1 MLNSDIMKKAENI
14 KEELIVIRR
23 DIHSHPELGLT
34 EKRTA
39 ALVAEKLKVLG
50 IDVQTGVGET
60 GVVGLLKGNHPGKT
74 ILLRADM
81 DCLAMTE
88 LNDVPYKSQNEGLM
102 HACGHDAHTTW
113 LLGTAMILSE
123 MKEEIHGNIK
133 FIFQPAE
140 EGQGGAER
148 MIKDGVLEN
157 PKVDYA
163 LGAHIW
169 PTIETGK
176 IGLKYGSVM
185 AAPDMFD
192 IRIKGKGGHGAEPH
206 NAIDPISIACQV
218 YMSLQT
224 IVSRR
229 IDPIDSAV
237 LTISMFNAGSAHN
250 VIPDHVDIVGTV
262 RTLTPE
268 LRKRVPALMEQII
281 KGVCEANEGDYDFNY
296 KPYYP
301 PVINTDD
308 AVDVVKEATEDILGK
323 DAVTIMSRP
332 TMGGEDFSYFLE
344 QVPGAFFVV
353 GTYNEAKGIVNALH
367 NPKFDIDE
375 DVLFKASAVMAK
387 SALIYLNKN
396 K

>member
-1 MLNSDIMKKAENI
+1 MIDLEIIKKAESI
-14 KEELIVIRR
+14 KEELIDIRR

-34 EKRTA
+34 EIRTA
-39 ALVAEKLKVLG
+39 GLVADKLRALG
-50 IDVQTGVGET
+50 ITVQTGVGET
-60 GVVGLLKGNHPGKT
+60 GVVGILKGNHPGKT

-81 DCLAMTE
+81 DCLAMAE

-123 MKEEIHGNIK
+123 IKEQIHGNIK
-133 FIFQPAE
+133 FVFQPAE

-169 PTIETGK
+169 PTVEAGK

-229 IDPIDSAV
+229 VNPIDSVV

-262 RTLTPE
+262 RTLTTE
-268 LRKRVPALMEQII
+268 MRTSVPKLMEQII
-281 KGVCEANEGDYDFNY
+281 KGVCEANEGTYDFNY

-301 PVINTDD
+301 PVINVDS
-308 AVDVVKEATEDILGK
+308 AVDIVKEATEDILGK
-323 DAVTIMSRP
+323 EAVVIMPKP

-344 QVPGAFFVV
+344 KVPGAFFVV
-353 GTYNEAKGIVNALH
+353 GTYNEAKGIVNSLH
-367 NPKFDIDE
+367 NPLFDIDE
-375 DVLFKASAVMAK
+375 DVLYKASAVMAK
-387 SALIYLNKN
+387 SALIYLNNN